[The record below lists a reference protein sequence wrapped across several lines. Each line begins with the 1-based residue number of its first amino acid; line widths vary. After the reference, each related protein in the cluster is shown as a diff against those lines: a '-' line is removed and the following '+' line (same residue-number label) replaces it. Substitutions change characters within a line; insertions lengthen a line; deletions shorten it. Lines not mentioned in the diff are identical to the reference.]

1 MPPFIKELLKR
12 ERENWNKTM
21 NELRTEVEKEFAS
34 RIGHQIQRGD
44 VGKAVSGASPLL
56 QYGFI

>member
-1 MPPFIKELLKR
+1 
-12 ERENWNKTM
+12 M

-44 VGKAVSGASPLL
+44 AGKAVSGASPLL